1 MGVLFLDELPEFRRD
16 SLEALRQPVEEGCV
30 TITRSMATVS
40 FPSEFALVAS
50 MNPCPCGNLGHGRV
64 PCRCTPSTVRRYLSK
79 VSGPLLDR
87 IDVRVSLGSP
97 DFDELSDGPGVTDT
111 AGARERVLAARLIQE
126 GRARRRAGAVVV
138 GPAALNARLHVA
150 VLDEAVRMSKEARGI
165 LRTAVRKLGL
175 SARAYHKVLRVA
187 RTVADLG
194 GESMVTAVH
203 VSEAL
208 QYRADPG
215 SEGAARDCPKA
226 G

>member
-1 MGVLFLDELPEFRRD
+1 M
-16 SLEALRQPVEEGCV
+16 
-30 TITRSMATVS
+30 
-40 FPSEFALVAS
+40 
-50 MNPCPCGNLGHGRV
+50 
-64 PCRCTPSTVRRYLSK
+64 
-79 VSGPLLDR
+79 
-87 IDVRVSLGSP
+87 
-97 DFDELSDGPGVTDT
+97 
-111 AGARERVLAARLIQE
+111 
-126 GRARRRAGAVVV
+126 

-215 SEGAARDCPKA
+215 SEGAARDCQKA